1 MMKTNF
7 KILYEDNHII
17 VIVKPKDI
25 LSQADNTNDIDIMRL
40 IKAYL
45 KDKYNKPGN
54 VFLGLV
60 HRLDRRV
67 SGVMVF
73 AKTSKAASRLSNQ
86 IKNQDMNKAY
96 YAITTGEVEDN
107 GKLVNYI
114 KKVKDGKVNKA
125 IITNAN
131 DKDAKE
137 AVLEYKRLKTIII
150 DNNVFSL
157 VYVNLITGRYN
168 QIRAQFAN
176 IYHPLI
182 NDFKYG
188 YKLNNYDDDL
198 GLACVEIG
206 FFHPI
211 TKEYLTFNYL
221 PKEGIWSKF
230 L

>member
-1 MMKTNF
+1 MKTNF